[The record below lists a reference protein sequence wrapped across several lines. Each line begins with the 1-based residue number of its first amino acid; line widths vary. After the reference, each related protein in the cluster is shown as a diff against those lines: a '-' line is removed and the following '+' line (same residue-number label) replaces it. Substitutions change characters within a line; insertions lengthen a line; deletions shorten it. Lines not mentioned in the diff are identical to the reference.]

1 MANIDLTGANYS
13 YFCKEIK
20 PREVS
25 QSNKIANSLYFKLLT
40 NEQTR

>member
-13 YFCKEIK
+13 YFCREIK
-20 PREVS
+20 PRKVRGS
-25 QSNKIANSLYFKLLT
+25 KQKANSLYFKLLT